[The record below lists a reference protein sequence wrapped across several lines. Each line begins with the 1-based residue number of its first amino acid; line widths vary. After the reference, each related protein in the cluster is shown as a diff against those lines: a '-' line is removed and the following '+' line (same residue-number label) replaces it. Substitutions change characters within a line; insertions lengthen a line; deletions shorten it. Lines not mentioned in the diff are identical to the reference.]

1 MGDGELIHSDFETIE
16 RENQDYRISTRVEY
30 RVGTSDYRCKATL
43 FKSYNGRI
51 LDGRRDRMH
60 RSTAIV
66 SDKGYISENLED
78 CIDACKRKL
87 DEIEDAKDV
96 SVEVEI
102 TDG

>member
-1 MGDGELIHSDFETIE
+1 MGDGELLHSEFETIE

-43 FKSYNGRI
+43 FKSFNGKI
-51 LDGRRDRMH
+51 LDARHDRLS

-66 SDKGYISENLED
+66 SDKADISENLED

-96 SVEVEI
+96 SVEVDI
-102 TDG
+102 VD